1 MVISLKQKPLMI
13 CNIKGRILI
22 LFSTG
27 FFTLCT
33 SPVQKTTNQQT
44 DTVLT
49 IQRNN
54 SEEISE
60 TKNED
65 YETAFVIVLDTSEQ
79 FYKMYDLAKATS
91 EKFQLEFDTIERTYF
106 PETNIWGVSQ
116 SSSDEIYRG
125 QYFPRRK
132 GDEKD
137 KLSLEY
143 MYWYDKKSNDKKLML
158 VSNVFSF
165 SMDAEQSVAAWRKS
179 FPQAFILQCEMY
191 FGCMH

>member
-1 MVISLKQKPLMI
+1 MLKYIKTVIPLLAVVIFEIQCNPSLKKE
-13 CNIKGRILI
+13 K
-22 LFSTG
+22 STNVD
-27 FFTLCT
+27 
-33 SPVQKTTNQQT
+33 S
-44 DTVLT
+44 
-49 IQRNN
+49 IN
-54 SEEISE
+54 SGSVNENGAEATPEGE

-65 YETAFVIVLDTSEQ
+65 YETAFVIVLDTSDQ

-191 FGCMH
+191 MGCMH

>member
-1 MVISLKQKPLMI
+1 MLKFIKTVISLLAIVIFAIQCKPSLKKEKST
-13 CNIKGRILI
+13 NIDTINSGEL
-22 LFSTG
+22 
-27 FFTLCT
+27 
-33 SPVQKTTNQQT
+33 NQS
-44 DTVLT
+44 VLE
-49 IQRNN
+49 NGAEAV
-54 SEEISE
+54 SDAE

-79 FYKMYDLAKATS
+79 FNKIFHLAMATS
-91 EKFQLEFDTIERTYF
+91 KKYQIEFDTTERTYF

-158 VSNVFSF
+158 VSNIFSF

-191 FGCMH
+191 MGCMH

>member
-1 MVISLKQKPLMI
+1 MPKFIKTGISLLAVVIFAIQCTPSLKKEKST
-13 CNIKGRILI
+13 NIDSINSGELNQSV
-22 LFSTG
+22 LENG
-27 FFTLCT
+27 AEAT
-33 SPVQKTTNQQT
+33 S
-44 DTVLT
+44 DA
-49 IQRNN
+49 
-54 SEEISE
+54 E

-79 FYKMYDLAKATS
+79 FYKMYDLAMATS
-91 EKFQLEFDTIERTYF
+91 KKYQIEFDTTERAYF

-116 SSSDEIYRG
+116 SSSDEMYRG

-158 VSNVFSF
+158 VSNIFSF

-191 FGCMH
+191 MGCMH

>member
-1 MVISLKQKPLMI
+1 MPKYIKTGISLLAVVIFAIQCTPSLKKEKST
-13 CNIKGRILI
+13 NIDSINSGEL
-22 LFSTG
+22 
-27 FFTLCT
+27 
-33 SPVQKTTNQQT
+33 NQSVLENGAEAVS
-44 DTVLT
+44 DT
-49 IQRNN
+49 
-54 SEEISE
+54 E

-65 YETAFVIVLDTSEQ
+65 YETAFVIMLDTSEQ
-79 FYKMYDLAKATS
+79 FYKMYDLAMATS
-91 EKFQLEFDTIERTYF
+91 KKYQIEFDTTERTYF

-132 GDEKD
+132 GDEKE

-158 VSNVFSF
+158 VSNIFSF

-191 FGCMH
+191 MGCMH